1 MNKRWAMCAFR
12 LSSLIRIIT
21 APGED
26 RSKRCVCV
34 WPLGCDGVVSHQH
47 ANCTLVWNGTDRKK
61 PSGQATNQGCQW
73 KQSGNTAVYI
83 SLLTG
88 IPKQWR
94 DGGDDGMKGRVGVV
108 VVRLWKPSIRRS
120 SVSCLQCDV
129 CCVAVKDTSSDAWRA
144 PHPLP
149 YPPPFSL
156 SLSFFSAPLTQADS
170 LEWCTGYVCVSVCV
184 CTRSNGIPVLCFQ
197 TRAERKKGEN
207 KRMGDKKRFQ
217 WWVVFFFSPL
227 FFSDSHF

>member
-1 MNKRWAMCAFR
+1 MHSDYHLLLESLRHQVKIGPNGVCACDLWDVMESFHTNVLIVRWCEMA
-12 LSSLIRIIT
+12 RI
-21 APGED
+21 E
-26 RSKRCVCV
+26 
-34 WPLGCDGVVSHQH
+34 
-47 ANCTLVWNGTDRKK
+47 KK

-156 SLSFFSAPLTQADS
+156 S
-170 LEWCTGYVCVSVCV
+170 
-184 CTRSNGIPVLCFQ
+184 
-197 TRAERKKGEN
+197 
-207 KRMGDKKRFQ
+207 
-217 WWVVFFFSPL
+217 FFFCS
-227 FFSDSHF
+227 SYSG